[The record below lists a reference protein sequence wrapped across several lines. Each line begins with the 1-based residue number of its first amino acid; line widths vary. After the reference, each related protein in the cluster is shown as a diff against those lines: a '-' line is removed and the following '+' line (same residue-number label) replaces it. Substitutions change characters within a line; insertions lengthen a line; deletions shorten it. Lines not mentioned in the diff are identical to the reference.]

1 MISLVSGGC
10 RCLGMATIRCTFSCT
25 IAIDCRTLPIDS
37 TPRPAAVL
45 GADAPPP
52 SPRLLTTSSLFSL
65 PSRRN
70 CSHCLHDETVL
81 TVFTSKLFSLSSRRQ
96 CSHCLHVNT
105 VLTVFKQTLFSLY
118 SRRHCSH
125 CLHVDTVL
133 TVFTLTL
140 FSLSSRHHCSHCLHV
155 DTVLTVFTSS

>member
-52 SPRLLTTSSLFSL
+52 L
-65 PSRRN
+65 PPPLD
-70 CSHCLHDETVL
+70 HVVTVL
-81 TVFTSKLFSLSSRRQ
+81 TAFTSKLFSLSSRRN
-96 CSHCLHVNT
+96 CSHCLHVE
-105 VLTVFKQTLFSLY
+105 
-118 SRRHCSH
+118 
-125 CLHVDTVL
+125 TVL
-133 TVFTLTL
+133 TVFTSSV
-140 FSLSSRHHCSHCLHV
+140 FSLSSRQHCSHCLQA
-155 DTVLTVFTSS
+155 DTVLTVFTSTLFSLSSR